1 MQKLAQFLTSVVG
14 RKILMAL
21 TGLLLGGFL
30 IAHLAGNLLI
40 FLGADAFN
48 AYSHNLL
55 SNPLI
60 YVAEAGL
67 VLLFVA
73 HFASGILLYRQNQL
87 ARPQEYDMKEPAG
100 HTSNKTLASTTM
112 IFSGLFL
119 LVFVPLHLKTFKFGT
134 YYETAAA
141 EPIRDLH
148 RLVIETFQ
156 NPLYVLFY
164 IGAMVVVGFHLYHG
178 IGSGF
183 QSLGIDYRKGL
194 LALGRGF
201 AVLIAGGFLLIPIL
215 LFLFG
220 GLL

>member
-1 MQKLAQFLTSVVG
+1 MLAKFLTSPVG
-14 RKILMAL
+14 RKVLMAL

-30 IAHLAGNLLI
+30 VAHLAGNLLI

-48 AYSHNLL
+48 EYSHGLL

-73 HFASGILLYRQNQL
+73 HFVSGILLYRQNQL
-87 ARPQEYDMKEPAG
+87 ARPQAYDMTEPAG
-100 HTSNKTLASTTM
+100 HTSRKTLASTTM

-119 LVFVPLHLKTFKFGT
+119 LVFVPLHLKTFKFGAH
-134 YYETAAA
+134 YETAAA

-148 RLVIETFQ
+148 RLVLEVFA

-164 IGAMVVVGFHLYHG
+164 VVAMVIVGFHLYHG
-178 IGSGF
+178 VGSGF
-183 QSLGIDYRKGL
+183 QSLGLDYRKGL
-194 LALGRGF
+194 LAFGRGF
-201 AVLIAGGFLLIPIL
+201 AVVIAGGFLLIPIF

-220 GLL
+220 GCA